1 MKALSILGPVDSESL
16 GFTLV
21 HEHLLANP
29 PEVLSSKEPDLV
41 MPSVEK
47 AVEEVKLFA
56 KAGGKTLVEAS
67 PMNYGRNVLGMVK
80 IAESVPEVNI
90 IAATGFYTALTLD
103 EEFSKKTVDEVTD
116 LMINEIESGMSR
128 TSYRAGLIKVAVSY
142 FNIHPLEEKA
152 LRAAARAHKE
162 TGAPIQVHMSYGT
175 MGLEIVSIFKEE
187 GADLRKVLLL
197 HMDENLDL
205 WLMKKVLETGVNI
218 SFDKFARVKYRIPEE
233 KRINYLKELIDSG
246 FLDQLMVSSDMGRRS
261 YFKSYGGGPGLEYL
275 PKVIVP
281 RLREMGWDEEI
292 IEKLFIENPKNYL
305 SFLP

>member
-80 IAESVPEVNI
+80 VAESVPEVNI

-162 TGAPIQVHMSYGT
+162 TGAPIQVHTSYGT